1 MIRKS
6 FAIIISL
13 TCLFTMQRC
22 AQVGPLTGG
31 VRDTM
36 PPKLVESIPPNRT
49 TNFYEK
55 EIILKFDEF
64 IKLIGLSNQLVISPQ
79 VKTLPEIEA
88 EGKTIKIK
96 LDPSVFEPGK
106 TYRIDFGNAIAD
118 MHEGNRLDG
127 FNFVFSTG
135 PIIDTLKISG
145 KVSYAFNNKDFP
157 NALIGL
163 YPNEV
168 WRDSFIF
175 KTLPA
180 YISKSNSSGD
190 FRFFNL
196 PPARYLVFAIDDKS
210 KNQLYDGESEQ
221 VALLGPPL
229 ILNSDTIIELK
240 MFKEESSKSFIKKTI
255 SNYYGFTQVVLNKP
269 ALVSLKTKKKNQ
281 MQFIS
286 ETNVGRLK
294 DTIAFF
300 YKELEDTLSIIIEN
314 NSYPHI
320 DTLNLIIPKKPNP
333 KKAVLSFNL
342 NENQGKLA
350 YKQNLR
356 ITFSNWIDTL
366 KFKTSALSLQD
377 LTDSTSKDLSI
388 AGYWPSANVYELK
401 TKLNE
406 GATYHLKINKDAF
419 SSFENVSH
427 DSLFFKF
434 KTPSKVDFGKFVLK
448 LKVSRKQ
455 NYVIQLINE
464 KEDVIREVFAA
475 YTVFT
480 KGSAMFSFSDIIPG
494 NYLVKVIFDNNEN
507 KKWDRGD
514 VLISRLPEPTII
526 SSKKIK
532 IISDWETEEEIIL
545 GEKE

>member
-1 MIRKS
+1 MCVV
-6 FAIIISL
+6 
-13 TCLFTMQRC
+13 CLFCLFAMQRC

-31 VRDTM
+31 ERDTI
-36 PPKLVESIPPNRT
+36 PPKLVESTPPNRT
-49 TNFYEK
+49 INFYEK

-64 IKLIGLSNQLVISPQ
+64 VKLIGLSNQLVISPQ

-96 LDPSVFEPGK
+96 LDLSVFDPGK

-118 MHEGNRLDG
+118 MREGNRLEG
-127 FNFVFSTG
+127 FNYVFSTG
-135 PIIDTLKISG
+135 PNIDTLKISG
-145 KVSYAFNNKDFP
+145 KVTYAFNNKDFP

-163 YPNEV
+163 YPNEA

-180 YISKSNSSGD
+180 YTSKSNSSGD

-196 PPARYLVFAIDDKS
+196 PPARYLVYAMDDKS

-229 ILNSDTIIELK
+229 ILMSDTMIELK
-240 MFKEESSKSFIKKTI
+240 MFKEESSKSFIKKTLT
-255 SNYYGFTQVVLNKP
+255 NYYGFAQIILNKP
-269 ALVSLKTKKKNQ
+269 ALVSLKTKKQNQ
-281 MQFIS
+281 KQLIS
-286 ETNVGRLK
+286 ETNVGKLK
-294 DTIAFF
+294 DTVAFF
-300 YKELEDTLSIIIEN
+300 YKDLEDTISIIIQN
-314 NSYPHI
+314 NSYAHI
-320 DTLNLIIPKKPNP
+320 DTLNLIIPKKLNP
-333 KKAVLSFNL
+333 KKAVLSFYL

-356 ITFSNWIDTL
+356 LTFSNWIDTL
-366 KFKTSALSLQD
+366 KFKTSSLSLQD
-377 LTDSTSKDLSI
+377 FTDSVSKELPI
-388 AGYWPSANVYELK
+388 VGYWPSTNVYEFK
-401 TKLNE
+401 TKLKE
-406 GATYHLKINKDAF
+406 GGTYQLKINKEAF
-419 SSFENVSH
+419 SSFENLTH
-427 DSLFFKF
+427 DSLLFKF

-464 KEDVIREVFAA
+464 KEVIIKELFAA
-475 YTVFT
+475 YTLFAG
-480 KGSAMFSFSDIIPG
+480 GSALFSFSDIIPG

-507 KKWDRGD
+507 KKWDSGD

-526 SSKKIK
+526 STKKIK